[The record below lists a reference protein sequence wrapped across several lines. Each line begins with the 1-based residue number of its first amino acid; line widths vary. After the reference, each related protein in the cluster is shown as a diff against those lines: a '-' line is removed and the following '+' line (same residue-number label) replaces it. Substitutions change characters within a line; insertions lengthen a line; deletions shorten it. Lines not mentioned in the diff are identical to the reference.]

1 MQTSDDT
8 RKEFDL
14 SKKFSILNLPSKGVF
29 YSLGRSYIFVKY
41 LSYDE
46 ENILSD
52 DYLMS
57 TEEGIKMVLKNIIL
71 DDISIEDLLPGDVQ
85 AISMFLY
92 STSFGDKIDVDVRCP
107 VCSNEDKKKVA
118 ISEFNF
124 KKCEVNP
131 DKDRMFHLVMPQSKL
146 KMTLKM
152 PSFFDEY
159 KQEVIKGDAG
169 YINKLLSIIT
179 SIDGVFEKSSIETK
193 LRGMPILDSRYL
205 RSFLDKNVP
214 GVDTSIKHA
223 CSNCGYVYSNKI
235 SAGHNFLRLPPEYA
249 NIILEEMFLC
259 TEYGNNISWDS
270 LIKMPTPYRKWVL
283 KRIQKEI
290 KKKNEQIEKER
301 NAASSSSKTK
311 RFSR

>member
-1 MQTSDDT
+1 MQTYDDN
-8 RKEFDL
+8 RSEFDL

-29 YSLGRSYIFVKY
+29 YDLKRSYVFIKY

-52 DYLMS
+52 DYLMA
-57 TEEGIKMVLKNIIL
+57 TEEGIKMVLKNIII
-71 DDISIEDLLPGDVQ
+71 DNIPIEDLLPGDVQ

-107 VCSNEDKKKVA
+107 ICSQEDSKKVA

-124 KKCEVNP
+124 KKCEVAP
-131 DKDRMFHLVMPQSKL
+131 DKDRMFHITVPQSNSKIL
-146 KMTLKM
+146 VKM

-159 KQEVIKGDAG
+159 KQEVIKGEMG
-169 YINKLLSIIT
+169 YINKMVSIIS
-179 SIDGVFEKSSIETK
+179 SIDGVNDKVEIEKK
-193 LRGMPILDSRYL
+193 LRSMPIIDSRYL
-205 RSFLDKNVP
+205 KKFLDKNVP
-214 GVDTSIKHA
+214 GVDTSIQHV
-223 CSNCGYVYSNKI
+223 CSKCGYVYSNKI
-235 SAGHNFLRLPPEYA
+235 SAGHNFLKLPPEYA

-259 TEYGNNISWDS
+259 TEYGNNISWES

-290 KKKNEQIEKER
+290 KKKNDQIEKER
-301 NAASSSSKTK
+301 NASQSSSRTK